1 MEKLN
6 IYKLRTRENSRKYTS
21 GNFGV
26 GYMKLFGSSGIR
38 GIANKEITP
47 ELALNVGLVL
57 GSRKKTAVIGRDPR
71 VSAPMI
77 EHALIAGLTAA
88 GCAVTEIGLVTT
100 PTLAYAAREYECG
113 VMVTASHNP
122 SEYVGIK
129 LWNPDGMAFDSAQQD
144 EIEKAIEDKSFS
156 RVPWNLIG
164 KFEEDGNAIRAH
176 MNMIKKFVGSS
187 SLRIVLDCGCGAG
200 GTISP
205 YLLQELGCEV
215 ITLNAQPDGH
225 FPARNP
231 EPTDENLSML
241 KKAVVDFGADLG
253 IAHDGDADR
262 MMAVDE
268 KGNFVSGDE
277 LLAIFGLFECRG
289 NKGTVVVPVDT
300 SMMVDD
306 FLKGSE
312 IVRTRVGDVYVA
324 EGIKQFGAI
333 YGGEPSGS
341 WIFPKISYCPDGIY
355 AAARLVEIVKDKKLS
370 ELREELPRYATKR
383 GALPCANEKKA
394 EFMGKVK
401 VKLEPL
407 GKVLDIDGIRVEMEN
422 GWVLVRPSGTEAK
435 VRITAEARKNVDE
448 IFEMAEKIVK
458 EALK

>member
-1 MEKLN
+1 
-6 IYKLRTRENSRKYTS
+6 
-21 GNFGV
+21 
-26 GYMKLFGSSGIR
+26 MKLFGSSGIR
-38 GIANKEITP
+38 GIANKDITP

-77 EHALIAGLTAA
+77 EHALIAGMTAA
-88 GCAVTEIGLVTT
+88 GCAVTGIGLVTT
-100 PTLAYAAREYECG
+100 PTLAYVAREYECG

-122 SEYVGIK
+122 AEYVGIK

-144 EIEKAIEDKSFS
+144 EIEKAIEDADFS
-156 RVPWNLIG
+156 RVSWNEIG
-164 KFEEDGNAIRAH
+164 EFEEDGNATRAH
-176 MNMIKKFVGSS
+176 MNMIKKLVGSS
-187 SLRIVLDCGCGAG
+187 SLKVVLDCGCGAG
-200 GTISP
+200 GIITP

-231 EPTDENLSML
+231 EPNDENLSLL
-241 KKAVVDFGADLG
+241 KKAVVNFGADLG

-268 KGNFVSGDE
+268 NGNFVSGDE
-277 LLAIFGLFECRG
+277 LLAIFGLFECNG
-289 NKGTVVVPVDT
+289 SNGKVIVPVDT

-306 FLKGSE
+306 CLKGSE
-312 IVRTRVGDVYVA
+312 IVRTRVGDVYIA
-324 EGIKQFGAI
+324 ESIKQYGAI

-355 AAARLVEIVKDKKLS
+355 AAAKLVEIVKEKKLS
-370 ELREELPRYATKR
+370 ELREGLPRYATKR
-383 GALPCANEKKA
+383 GAFPCANEKKA
-394 EFMGKVK
+394 ELMEKVK
-401 VKLEPL
+401 VELEPL
-407 GKVLDIDGIRVEMEN
+407 GKVLDIDGIRVEMDK

-435 VRITAEARKNVDE
+435 MRITAEARENVDE
-448 IFEMAEKIVK
+448 VFEMAEKIVK

>member
-1 MEKLN
+1 
-6 IYKLRTRENSRKYTS
+6 
-21 GNFGV
+21 
-26 GYMKLFGSSGIR
+26 MKLFGSSGIR
-38 GIANKEITP
+38 GIANQDITP
-47 ELALNVGLVL
+47 ELALKVGLVL

-77 EHALIAGLTAA
+77 EHALVAGMTAS
-88 GCAVTEIGLVTT
+88 GCAVTEVGLVTT

-144 EIEKAIEDKSFS
+144 EIEKAIEEDDFS

-164 KFEEDGNAIRAH
+164 KFEEDGNAIRTH
-176 MNMIKKFVGSS
+176 MNMIKKNVRGSK
-187 SLRIVLDCGCGAG
+187 LKVVLDCGCGAG

-231 EPTDENLSML
+231 EPTDENLSLL
-241 KKAVVDFGADLG
+241 KKAVVDFEADLG

-268 KGNFVSGDE
+268 KGSFVSGDE
-277 LLAIFGLFECRG
+277 MLAIFGLYECG
-289 NKGTVVVPVDT
+289 TGKNTVVVPVDT

-306 FLKGSE
+306 SLNSSE

-324 EGIKQFGAI
+324 EGIKKCGAV

-355 AAARLVEIVKDKKLS
+355 AAAKLVEIVNEKKLS
-370 ELREELPRYATKR
+370 ELRAELPKYATKR

-394 EFMGKVK
+394 EFMKKVK
-401 VKLEPL
+401 AKLEPL
-407 GKVLDIDGIRVEMEN
+407 GKVLDIDGIRVEMED

-435 VRITAEARKNVDE
+435 VRITAEARENVDQ

-458 EALK
+458 EALA

>member
-1 MEKLN
+1 
-6 IYKLRTRENSRKYTS
+6 
-21 GNFGV
+21 
-26 GYMKLFGSSGIR
+26 MKLFGSSGIR

-47 ELALNVGLVL
+47 ELALKVGLVL

-77 EHALIAGLTAA
+77 EHALIAGLTAS

-100 PTLAYAAREYECG
+100 PTLAYAGRNYECG

-144 EIEKAIEDKSFS
+144 EIEKAIEEESFT

-164 KFEEDGNAIRAH
+164 KFEEDGNAIRDH
-176 MNMIKKFVGSS
+176 MNKIKKLVGNS
-187 SLRIVLDCGCGAG
+187 SLKIVLDCGCGAG

-231 EPTDENLSML
+231 EPTEENLSL
-241 KKAVVDFGADLG
+241 LIKAVVEFGADMG

-268 KGNFVSGDE
+268 KGKFVSGDE
-277 LLAIFGLFECRG
+277 MLAIFGLYECG
-289 NKGTVVVPVDT
+289 SSKETVVVPVDT

-306 FLKGSE
+306 SLKGSE

-324 EGIKQFGAI
+324 EGIKQYGAI

-341 WIFPKISYCPDGIY
+341 WIFPKISYCPDGVY
-355 AAARLVEIVKDKKLS
+355 AAARLVDIVKKKKLS
-370 ELREELPRYATKR
+370 ELREELPSYATKR
-383 GALPCANEKKA
+383 GTLPCANEKKA
-394 EFMGKVK
+394 ELMKKVK
-401 VKLEPL
+401 AKLEPM
-407 GKVLDIDGIRVEMEN
+407 GKVLDIDGIRVETEQ

-435 VRITAEARKNVDE
+435 VRITAEARENVDE
-448 IFEMAEKIVK
+448 LFEMAEKIVR
-458 EALK
+458 EAL